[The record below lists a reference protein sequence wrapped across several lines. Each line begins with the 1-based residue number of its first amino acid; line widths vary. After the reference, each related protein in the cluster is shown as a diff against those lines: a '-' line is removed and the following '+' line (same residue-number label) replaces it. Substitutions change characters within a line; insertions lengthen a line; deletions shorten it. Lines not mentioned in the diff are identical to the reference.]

1 LGHITAIHH
10 IELHVPQQLGEHPG
24 RLDGLREVEEALEII
39 GGVEDHMVYSTV
51 VQVLLNVIMRGPVTR
66 PIDPTKRAERRE
78 LGNPTHPL
86 DLARINE
93 VTLRGYPETF
103 SHCCNE
109 ITPPPCG
116 NETRGDRREQVC
128 SA

>member
-1 LGHITAIHH
+1 M
-10 IELHVPQQLGEHPG
+10 QY
-24 RLDGLREVEEALEII
+24 ALIS
-39 GGVEDHMVYSTV
+39 YAL
-51 VQVLLNVIMRGPVTR
+51 Q
-66 PIDPTKRAERRE
+66 PILAQMS
-78 LGNPTHPL
+78 GNPAGNSMTRMVQQCWWKNS
-86 DLARINE
+86 RIAF
-93 VTLRGYPETF
+93 VFRGYPETF